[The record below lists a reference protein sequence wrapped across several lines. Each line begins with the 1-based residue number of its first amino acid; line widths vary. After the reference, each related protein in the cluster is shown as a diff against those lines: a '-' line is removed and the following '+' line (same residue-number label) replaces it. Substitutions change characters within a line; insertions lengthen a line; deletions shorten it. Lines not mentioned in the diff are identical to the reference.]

1 MSKIAQSYFYF
12 IAKQKSPVRKSVD
25 RGYKIFSES
34 YIHEIEGKCSSLPV
48 NNFKTRDIDR
58 NSKLA
63 LMLNV
68 GMFSAAVVLE
78 NDFWGL
84 SFCIIMVIKLSERNL
99 VGTRIARH
107 KLQST
112 VRKKMATGTFTY
124 NALCTKTLK
133 ERIKTQRKIV
143 SYSNLVRAMLLV

>member
-12 IAKQKSPVRKSVD
+12 IAKQKAPVRQSVD
-25 RGYKIFSES
+25 RGYKIFSEF

-78 NDFWGL
+78 NDFWD
-84 SFCIIMVIKLSERNL
+84 FI
-99 VGTRIARH
+99 
-107 KLQST
+107 ST
-112 VRKKMATGTFTY
+112 
-124 NALCTKTLK
+124 
-133 ERIKTQRKIV
+133 
-143 SYSNLVRAMLLV
+143 